1 MRGMDDLLSRP
12 FQSRGVRMRVKP
24 SPNWLNNDLIAANRV
39 MAILSIRR
47 LCIVTYYARRDYT
60 NEIKTC
66 DELLKCR
73 LR

>member
-1 MRGMDDLLSRP
+1 MRGMDGLLSRP
-12 FQSRGVRMRVKP
+12 IQSTGVRMRVKP
-24 SPNWLNNDLIAANRV
+24 SPNWPNNDVIAANRV
-39 MAILSIRR
+39 MAILSVRR